1 MHIRLGL
8 GLLAIVAYAWA
19 SHWLMVHAAQAPWA
33 VAALLGP
40 LLLPL
45 LGVAWRQRNV
55 WLLGLG
61 LAGVVAL
68 VQVVAAGGLGDV
80 RRLYLLQHVGMHL
93 ALGAGFAASLRA
105 PGPALISRMAQRV
118 HRELTP
124 QMRAYTEA
132 LTGVWVAYF
141 FGMAVVSVAVYVWG
155 HWETWS
161 LLANVLTPLA
171 IGVLLVGEH
180 GVRYR
185 LHPEFERVSLMETV
199 RAFRGSAA
207 GHG

>member
-19 SHWLMVHAAQAPWA
+19 SHWLMVHAAQEPWA

-40 LLLPL
+40 LLLPV
-45 LGVAWRQRNV
+45 LGVAWRQRNY

-61 LAGVVAL
+61 LVGVVAL

-105 PGPALISRMAQRV
+105 PGPALITRMAQRV

-124 QMRAYTEA
+124 PMRAYTEA

-141 FGMAVVSVAVYVWG
+141 FGMAALSVAVYAWG

-185 LHPEFERVSLMETV
+185 LHPEFERVSLLETV